1 MMCFVDSPI
10 AVSRKLQASSLWLVA
25 FGLELTLNRRPSK

>member
-1 MMCFVDSPI
+1 MCFVDSPI

-25 FGLELTLNRRPSK
+25 YGLELTLNLRVPK